1 MESMKII
8 LAADHRGIELKDA
21 LKTHLA
27 ANGHDVDDVGAHAI
41 DANDDYPDFGYPAAQ
56 MVAAAPG
63 SKGIFICG
71 SGMGMDIV
79 ANKVKGI
86 RATVAYSKEGAVHGA
101 SHDGVN
107 VITLASD
114 VVGIDEAKEIVDA
127 FLATRLMQEEKY
139 ARRIQKI
146 TTIEDQHI
154 R

>member
-1 MESMKII
+1 MKIV
-8 LAADHRGIELKDA
+8 LAADHRGMKLKDQ
-21 LKTHLA
+21 LKEYLA
-27 ANGHDVDDVGAHAI
+27 ATGHIVEDVGAHVE
-41 DANDDYPDFGYPAAQ
+41 DPQDDYPDFGYPAAQ
-56 MVAAAPG
+56 MVAASPG
-63 SKGIFICG
+63 SRGILVCG

-114 VVGIDEAKEIVDA
+114 VIGFEEAKDIVDS
-127 FLATRLMQEEKY
+127 FLTTPLVREEKY
-139 ARRIQKI
+139 VRRIQKI
-146 TTIEDQHI
+146 ATIEDQHF

>member
-1 MESMKII
+1 MKIV
-8 LAADHRGIELKDA
+8 LAADHRGKKLKDELKA
-21 LKTHLA
+21 YLTST
-27 ANGHDVDDVGAHAI
+27 GHEVEDVGAHA
-41 DANDDYPDFGYPAAQ
+41 DDPTDDYPDFGYPAAQ

-63 SKGIFICG
+63 SRGIFICG

-107 VITLASD
+107 VITLAAD
-114 VVGIDEAKEIVDA
+114 VVTSGAAKEIVDA
-127 FLATRLMQEEKY
+127 FLSTPLEREDKY
-139 ARRIQKI
+139 VRRIQKI
-146 TTIEDQHI
+146 ATIEDQHF

>member
-1 MESMKII
+1 MKIV
-8 LAADHRGIELKDA
+8 LAADHRGLKLKNA
-21 LKTHLA
+21 LKEYLTTT
-27 ANGHDVDDVGAHAI
+27 GHSVEDVGAHELSPE
-41 DANDDYPDFGYPAAQ
+41 DDYMDFGYPAAQ

-63 SKGIFICG
+63 SRGILMCG

-86 RATVAYSKEGAVHGA
+86 RATVAYSKDGAVHGA

-114 VVGIDEAKEIVDA
+114 VIGLEEAKEIVDA
-127 FLATRLMQEEKY
+127 FLSTPLTRDEKY
-139 ARRIQKI
+139 VRRIQKI
-146 TTIEDQHI
+146 ATIEDQHF

>member
-1 MESMKII
+1 MRIV
-8 LAADHRGIELKDA
+8 LAADHRGMKLKDELKA
-21 LKTHLA
+21 HLT
-27 ANGHDVDDVGAHAI
+27 GTGYEVEDVGAHTVN
-41 DANDDYPDFGYPAAQ
+41 DEDDYPDFGYPAAQ
-56 MVAAAPG
+56 MVAAVPG

-86 RATVAYSKEGAVHGA
+86 RATVAYSKDGAVHGA

-114 VVGIDEAKEIVDA
+114 VIGFDEAKEIVDA
-127 FLATRLMQEEKY
+127 FLSTPLQREEKY
-139 ARRIQKI
+139 VRRIQKI
-146 TTIEDQHI
+146 TTIEDQNL

>member
-1 MESMKII
+1 MKIV
-8 LAADHRGIELKDA
+8 LAADHRGFKLKED
-21 LKTHLA
+21 LKVFLMAH
-27 ANGHDVDDVGAHAI
+27 GHEVEDVGAHDIAPE
-41 DANDDYPDFGYPAAQ
+41 DDYTDYGYPAAQ

-63 SKGIFICG
+63 SRGIFICG

-107 VITLASD
+107 VITLAAD
-114 VVGIDEAKEIVDA
+114 VLDEDEARSIVGA
-127 FLATRLMQEEKY
+127 FLATPLTRAEKY
-139 ARRIQKI
+139 IRRIQKI
-146 TTIEDQHI
+146 TTIEDQHF